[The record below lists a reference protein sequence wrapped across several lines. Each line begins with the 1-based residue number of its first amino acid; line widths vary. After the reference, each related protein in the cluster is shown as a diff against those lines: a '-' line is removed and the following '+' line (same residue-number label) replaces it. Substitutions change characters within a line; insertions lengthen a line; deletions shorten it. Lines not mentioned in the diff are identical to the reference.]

1 MIRMESKSPK
11 TLISYARLL
20 LELTKFFD
28 VPDGSLNFAKDTKKV
43 ISYVEGLD
51 KSYAS
56 KKLYYAVLV
65 SVLRDLKVGRT
76 KLLREAEE
84 IYRKK
89 MVEYNLRLK
98 EIAERQ
104 TMSERE
110 IGIWNS
116 WEEIMAAYGKLKL
129 SAEANLTDK
138 KVWQEYAILSL
149 YTLIAPL
156 RSDYSPVRITNPDDN
171 GTDNKLV
178 IDENSIVFVLQDY
191 KTFKQYGIQRIA
203 FPIEL
208 ANVIRHWLT
217 LETSGWLFS
226 VKGRPGSETWLSGQV
241 RSLMKRLTGK
251 ASGINILRHSYI
263 SYMRRDEAPVLA
275 QNALAASMMHS
286 NGMSQL
292 YRRL

>member
-1 MIRMESKSPK
+1 MIRMANKSPK
-11 TLISYARLL
+11 TLMSYARLL

-28 VPDGSLNFAKDTKKV
+28 VPEGSLNFAKDTKKV

-89 MVEYNLRLK
+89 MVEYNLQLK

-129 SAEANLTDK
+129 SAEANLADK

-156 RSDYSPVRITNPDDN
+156 RSDYSPVRITTPDDN

-178 IDENSIVFVLQDY
+178 IDTGSIVFVLQDY
-191 KTFKQYGIQRIA
+191 KTAKQYGVQRIA

-208 ANVIRHWLT
+208 ANIIRHWLT
-217 LETSGWLFS
+217 METSGFLFN
-226 VKGRPGSETWLSGQV
+226 VKGKPASESWLSGQV

-275 QNALAASMMHS
+275 QQALAASMMHS

>member
-1 MIRMESKSPK
+1 MIRMEKSPR
-11 TLISYARLL
+11 TIASYQRIIS
-20 LELTKFFD
+20 ELRTEFSGD
-28 VPDGSLNFAKDTKKV
+28 DSYNFAKDTKKV

-89 MVEYNLRLK
+89 MVEYNLQLK
-98 EIAERQ
+98 EIAQRQ
-104 TMSERE
+104 TLSERE
-110 IGIWNS
+110 IAIWVE
-116 WEEIMAAYGKLKL
+116 WEQVLEAYGKLKL
-129 SAEANLTDK
+129 RAEANLTDK

-156 RSDYSPVRITNPDDN
+156 RSDYSPVRITTPADD
-171 GTDNKLV
+171 GKDNKLV
-178 IDENSIVFVLQDY
+178 VDENNIVFVLQDY
-191 KTFKQYGIQRIA
+191 KTVKQYGVQRLT

-208 ANVIRHWLT
+208 VGVIRHWLT
-217 LETSGWLFS
+217 LETSGWLFY
-226 VKGRPGSETWLSGQV
+226 VKGVPGSESWLSSQV
-241 RSLMKRLTGK
+241 RGIMKRLTGK

-275 QNALAASMMHS
+275 QHALAASMMHS